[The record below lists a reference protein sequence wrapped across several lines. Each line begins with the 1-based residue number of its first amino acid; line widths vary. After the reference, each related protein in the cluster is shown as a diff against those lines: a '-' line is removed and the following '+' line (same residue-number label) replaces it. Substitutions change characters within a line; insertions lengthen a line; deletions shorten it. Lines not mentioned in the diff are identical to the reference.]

1 MTEPID
7 YGSVC
12 SGIEVATAA
21 WESLGMQAGWFAE
34 IEPFSSAVLAD
45 HYPYAHLHQR
55 AHNGP
60 AKAEEAADDD
70 VQLPWLR
77 CWCRCER
84 IHVER
89 LETVGFRP
97 TSDDASANF

>member
-1 MTEPID
+1 MTEPFD

-55 AHNGP
+55 AHTEP
-60 AKAEEAADDD
+60 H
-70 VQLPWLR
+70 R
-77 CWCRCER
+77 CWP
-84 IHVER
+84 
-89 LETVGFRP
+89 GW
-97 TSDDASANF
+97 